1 MNTVPCKSTAL
12 ADWSY
17 VEYESIGAMLYVTL
31 YCRGKSV
38 ENLGPWAR
46 YHVECQRYHLLGA
59 QSFCEIVPL
68 FVKQGL

>member
-38 ENLGPWAR
+38 ENLGP
-46 YHVECQRYHLLGA
+46 
-59 QSFCEIVPL
+59 
-68 FVKQGL
+68 